1 MLSRS
6 SFGRTAQRALRT
18 QSASSRR
25 AFASAASPSTQY
37 ETAEAA
43 GIKVANRELEGAT
56 SLLAVVAKA
65 GSRYEP
71 VPGFSDALARY
82 AFQSTYKR
90 SALRITRE
98 AELLGSNL
106 TAKNTRENVV
116 LQAKFLSADLPY
128 FAELLA
134 EVTSQTK
141 YNAYEWAELVLPTIK
156 LRQQVLFSKPETL
169 ALESAHATAFH
180 RGLGETSFAA
190 ASAPFESYFTED
202 GLAEFA
208 QSAYAKPNISLVS
221 VGPNSSEVS
230 KWVSQFF
237 AGHSAAP
244 AAGQFKVKDAV
255 PSKFYG
261 GEQRTASKAG
271 NAVVISFPGSAQ
283 YGASGYKAEA
293 DVLAALLG
301 GESTIKWSPGF
312 SLLAKAVEGETGV
325 SVSTK
330 NYAYSDAGLFTI
342 TISGKAAGVATV
354 AKRAADAVK
363 QIAAGEVPAEVVKK
377 AIALAK
383 FRALEASQVAET
395 GVELTGSA
403 LINGGKPYQI
413 SELVSSFEKV
423 SPQQVQ
429 DLAKSFVSG
438 KASIAAV
445 GDLHK
450 LPFAEDL
457 GLTV

>member
-1 MLSRS
+1 M
-6 SFGRTAQRALRT
+6 
-18 QSASSRR
+18 
-25 AFASAASPSTQY
+25 
-37 ETAEAA
+37 
-43 GIKVANRELEGAT
+43 
-56 SLLAVVAKA
+56 
-65 GSRYEP
+65 
-71 VPGFSDALARY
+71 
-82 AFQSTYKR
+82 
-90 SALRITRE
+90 
-98 AELLGSNL
+98 
-106 TAKNTRENVV
+106 
-116 LQAKFLSADLPY
+116 
-128 FAELLA
+128 
-134 EVTSQTK
+134 
-141 YNAYEWAELVLPTIK
+141 VLPTIK
-156 LRQQVLFSKPETL
+156 LRQQVLFSKPEIL

-221 VGPNSSEVS
+221 VGPNSSEIS

-237 AGHSAAP
+237 AGHSATP
-244 AAGQFKVKDAV
+244 AAGQFKVKDTV

-342 TISGKAAGVATV
+342 TISGKAAGVAAV
-354 AKRAADAVK
+354 AKRAAEAIK
-363 QIAAGEVPAEVVKK
+363 QIAAGEVPAEAVKK

-383 FRALEASQVAET
+383 FRALEASQIAET

-403 LINGGKPYQI
+403 LISGGKPYQI
-413 SELVSSFEKV
+413 SELASSFEKV

-429 DLAKSFVSG
+429 DVCSLFVLIFDSLTLTFIVGQIFRLRKSLHRLRWRSAQTSLRRRPRSYRLGTFLCPVRYKRRKIRHRRKKKEKYS
-438 KASIAAV
+438 KNV
-445 GDLHK
+445 LDLEN
-450 LPFAEDL
+450 LFFPLRCLFPFSSSDL
-457 GLTV
+457 

>member
-1 MLSRS
+1 M
-6 SFGRTAQRALRT
+6 
-18 QSASSRR
+18 
-25 AFASAASPSTQY
+25 
-37 ETAEAA
+37 
-43 GIKVANRELEGAT
+43 
-56 SLLAVVAKA
+56 
-65 GSRYEP
+65 
-71 VPGFSDALARY
+71 
-82 AFQSTYKR
+82 
-90 SALRITRE
+90 RITRE

-141 YNAYEWAELVLPTIK
+141 YNGVYCSDTGTKVIAMLTIIAYEWAELVLPTIK

-180 RGLGETSFAA
+180 RGLGEPSFAA

-221 VGPNSSEVS
+221 VGPNSSEIS

-237 AGHSAAP
+237 AGHPTAS

-342 TISGKAAGVATV
+342 SISGKAAGVATV
-354 AKRAADAVK
+354 AKRASEAIK
-363 QIAAGEVPAEVVKK
+363 QVAAGEVPAEVVKK

-413 SELVSSFEKV
+413 SELASSFEKV
-423 SPQQVQ
+423 SPQHVQ
-429 DLAKSFVSG
+429 DVRPPVSPSSFCCFYLVLTYINQLAKSFVSG

-450 LPFAEDL
+450 LPFAEEL

>member
-1 MLSRS
+1 M
-6 SFGRTAQRALRT
+6 T
-18 QSASSRR
+18 
-25 AFASAASPSTQY
+25 
-37 ETAEAA
+37 
-43 GIKVANRELEGAT
+43 
-56 SLLAVVAKA
+56 
-65 GSRYEP
+65 
-71 VPGFSDALARY
+71 
-82 AFQSTYKR
+82 
-90 SALRITRE
+90 
-98 AELLGSNL
+98 
-106 TAKNTRENVV
+106 
-116 LQAKFLSADLPY
+116 
-128 FAELLA
+128 
-134 EVTSQTK
+134 
-141 YNAYEWAELVLPTIK
+141 AYEWAELVLPTIK

-237 AGHSAAP
+237 AGLSAAP
-244 AAGQFKVKDAV
+244 AAGQYKVKDAV

-325 SVSTK
+325 NVSTK

-342 TISGKAAGVATV
+342 TVSGKAAGVATV
-354 AKRAADAVK
+354 AKRAAEAVK
-363 QIAAGEVPAEVVKK
+363 QIAAGEIPAEVVKK

-413 SELVSSFEKV
+413 SELASSFEKV

-429 DLAKSFVSG
+429 DVRPPPLRFSYLILTYIVGQILRLWKSLHRRRWRLAQTSFRRRPRSHRLSALYPVRYKRRKQGVEERRISQ
-438 KASIAAV
+438 KMY
-445 GDLHK
+445 
-450 LPFAEDL
+450 
-457 GLTV
+457 

>member
-1 MLSRS
+1 M
-6 SFGRTAQRALRT
+6 
-18 QSASSRR
+18 
-25 AFASAASPSTQY
+25 
-37 ETAEAA
+37 
-43 GIKVANRELEGAT
+43 
-56 SLLAVVAKA
+56 
-65 GSRYEP
+65 
-71 VPGFSDALARY
+71 
-82 AFQSTYKR
+82 
-90 SALRITRE
+90 
-98 AELLGSNL
+98 
-106 TAKNTRENVV
+106 
-116 LQAKFLSADLPY
+116 
-128 FAELLA
+128 
-134 EVTSQTK
+134 
-141 YNAYEWAELVLPTIK
+141 WAELVLPTIK

-429 DLAKSFVSG
+429 DVCPPVSVLIICTNVYQPVGQILRLRKSLHRRRWRLAQTSFRRRPWSHRLSG
-438 KASIAAV
+438 TRYDIKEEIRHRRKKNNQKCIRFRILLS
-445 GDLHK
+445 LLCP
-450 LPFAEDL
+450 LPFF
-457 GLTV
+457 

>member
-1 MLSRS
+1 M
-6 SFGRTAQRALRT
+6 
-18 QSASSRR
+18 
-25 AFASAASPSTQY
+25 
-37 ETAEAA
+37 
-43 GIKVANRELEGAT
+43 
-56 SLLAVVAKA
+56 
-65 GSRYEP
+65 
-71 VPGFSDALARY
+71 
-82 AFQSTYKR
+82 
-90 SALRITRE
+90 
-98 AELLGSNL
+98 
-106 TAKNTRENVV
+106 
-116 LQAKFLSADLPY
+116 
-128 FAELLA
+128 
-134 EVTSQTK
+134 
-141 YNAYEWAELVLPTIK
+141 VLPTIK
-156 LRQQVLFSKPETL
+156 LRQQVLFSKPEIL

-221 VGPNSSEVS
+221 VGPNSSEIS

-237 AGHSAAP
+237 AGHSATP
-244 AAGQFKVKDAV
+244 AAGQFKVKDTV

-342 TISGKAAGVATV
+342 TISGKAAGVAAV
-354 AKRAADAVK
+354 AKRAAEAIK
-363 QIAAGEVPAEVVKK
+363 QIAAGEVPAEAVKK

-383 FRALEASQVAET
+383 FRALEASQIAET

-403 LINGGKPYQI
+403 LISGGKPYQI
-413 SELVSSFEKV
+413 SELASSFEKV

-429 DLAKSFVSG
+429 DVCSLFVLIFDSLTLTFIVGQIFRLRKS
-438 KASIAAV
+438 
-445 GDLHK
+445 LHR
-450 LPFAEDL
+450 LRWRSAQTSLRRRPRSYRL
-457 GLTV
+457 GTFLCPVRYKRRKIRHRRKKKEKILQKCIRSRKPLLSPSLSVPLFFF